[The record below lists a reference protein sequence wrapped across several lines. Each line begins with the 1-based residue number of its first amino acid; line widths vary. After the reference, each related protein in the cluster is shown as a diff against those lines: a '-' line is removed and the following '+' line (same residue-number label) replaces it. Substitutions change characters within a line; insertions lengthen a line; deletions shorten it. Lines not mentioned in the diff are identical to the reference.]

1 MMMQNHLASHD
12 PYFWKNFLILNLISE
27 SVWQSKSFF
36 SYDIKSKN
44 LKNVTESQQAR
55 PSLQHDNIFFL
66 KKKSVPTNKI
76 SSNENHTD
84 SSRSC

>member
-12 PYFWKNFLILNLISE
+12 PYFLKNFLILNLISE

-55 PSLQHDNIFFL
+55 PSLQHVNIFFF
-66 KKKSVPTNKI
+66 
-76 SSNENHTD
+76 
-84 SSRSC
+84 